1 MKYNL
6 ASSSWDHK
14 EIDAMNRVID
24 SGFYT
29 MGKNVEKFETVFS
42 SFFGSKYAL
51 MVNSGSSANLLS
63 VASLFFLKNNPLQR
77 GDEVIVPSVSW
88 STTYAPLQQYGL
100 KVKFVDIS
108 LDTLNFDIDKLR
120 AAITDKTRVIF
131 AVNILGNPN
140 DFLKINNIIKNK
152 NIYLLED
159 NCESMGAKYESQ
171 FTGTFGIAG
180 TFSSF
185 FSHHIS
191 TMEGGMI
198 LTDNYELYNIMLSL
212 RAHGWTRNLKDDNPL
227 HTKSD
232 NKFYESFNFILPG
245 YNLRPLELSGA
256 IGIEQIKKLPKL
268 IEVRRRNAELFKGL
282 FEKNEKIII
291 QKEIGNSSWF
301 GFSLII
307 NEHLTSIK
315 RHKLIIE
322 LEKAGIETR
331 PIVSGNFLKNK
342 VLKFFDY
349 EVSGDLTN
357 SEFLDRNGFF
367 VGNHH
372 YDLTS
377 ELKHLQDTLN
387 KFL

>member
-29 MGKNVEKFETVFS
+29 MGKNVEKFESIFS

-51 MVNSGSSANLLS
+51 MLNSGSSANLLS
-63 VASLFFLKNNPLQR
+63 VAALFFLKNNPLQR

-108 LDTLNFDIDKLR
+108 LDTLNFDLDKLKE
-120 AAITDKTRVIF
+120 AITDKTRAIF

-140 DFLKINNIIKNK
+140 EFLKINNIIKNK

-159 NCESMGAKYESQ
+159 NCESMGAKYENQ

-227 HTKSD
+227 HIKSD

-282 FEKNEKIII
+282 FEKNEKTII

-307 NEHLTSIK
+307 NENVTSIK
-315 RHKLIIE
+315 RDKIIIE

-349 EVSGDLTN
+349 EVSGDLSN

-377 ELKHLQDTLN
+377 ELKHLHNTLN

>member
-29 MGKNVEKFETVFS
+29 MGKNVEKFESIFS

-51 MVNSGSSANLLS
+51 MLNSGSSANLLS
-63 VASLFFLKNNPLQR
+63 VAALFFLKNNPLQR

-108 LDTLNFDIDKLR
+108 LDTLNFDLDKLKE
-120 AAITDKTRVIF
+120 AITDKTRAIF
-131 AVNILGNPN
+131 AVNLLGNPN
-140 DFLKINNIIKNK
+140 EFLKINNIIKNK

-159 NCESMGAKYESQ
+159 NCESMGAKYENQ

-227 HTKSD
+227 YTKSD

-268 IEVRRRNAELFKGL
+268 IEVRRRNAELFRGL

-291 QKEIGNSSWF
+291 QKEIGDSSWF

-307 NEHLTSIK
+307 NEHVTSIK
-315 RHKLIIE
+315 RDKIIIE
-322 LEKAGIETR
+322 LEKVGIETR

-349 EVSGDLTN
+349 EVSGSLSN

-377 ELKHLQDTLN
+377 ELKHLQNTLN

>member
-63 VASLFFLKNNPLQR
+63 VAALFFLKNNPLKR

-268 IEVRRRNAELFKGL
+268 IEVRRRNAELFRGL

-307 NEHLTSIK
+307 NEHLTCIK
-315 RHKLIIE
+315 RHKIIIE

>member
-29 MGKNVEKFETVFS
+29 MGKNVEKFESIFS

-51 MVNSGSSANLLS
+51 MLNSGSSANLLS
-63 VASLFFLKNNPLQR
+63 VAALFFLKNDPLQR

-108 LDTLNFDIDKLR
+108 LDTLNFDLDKLKE
-120 AAITDKTRVIF
+120 AITDKTRAIF

-140 DFLKINNIIKNK
+140 EFLKINNIIKNK

-159 NCESMGAKYESQ
+159 NCESMGAKYENQ

-227 HTKSD
+227 HIKSD

-268 IEVRRRNAELFKGL
+268 IEVRRRNAELFRGL

-291 QKEIGNSSWF
+291 QKEIGDSSWF

-307 NEHLTSIK
+307 NEHVTSIK
-315 RHKLIIE
+315 RDKIIIE

-349 EVSGDLTN
+349 EISGSLSN

-377 ELKHLQDTLN
+377 ELKHLKNTLN

>member
-63 VASLFFLKNNPLQR
+63 VAALFFLKNNPLQR

-88 STTYAPLQQYGL
+88 STTYTPLQQYGL

-108 LDTLNFDIDKLR
+108 LDTLNFDTDKLK
-120 AAITDKTRVIF
+120 AAITDKTRLIF

-159 NCESMGAKYESQ
+159 NCESMGAKYENQ

-212 RAHGWTRNLKDDNPL
+212 RAHGWTRNLKDDNPI
-227 HTKSD
+227 HIKSD

-256 IGIEQIKKLPKL
+256 IGIEQVKKLPKL
-268 IEVRRRNAELFKGL
+268 IEVRRRNAELFKSL

-307 NEHLTSIK
+307 NEHVTSIK
-315 RHKLIIE
+315 RDKIIIE

-349 EVSGDLTN
+349 EVSGDLSN

>member
-63 VASLFFLKNNPLQR
+63 VAALFFLKNNPLKR

-315 RHKLIIE
+315 RHKIIIE